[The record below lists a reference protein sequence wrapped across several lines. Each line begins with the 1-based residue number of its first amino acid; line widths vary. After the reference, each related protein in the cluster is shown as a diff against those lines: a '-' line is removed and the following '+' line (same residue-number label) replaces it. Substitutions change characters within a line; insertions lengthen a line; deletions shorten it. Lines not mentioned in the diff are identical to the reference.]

1 MNNLPL
7 VSIII
12 PINKDN
18 PYLLEAINSVLNQTY
33 KNIEVIVIANRCNK
47 LLLDKLSQL
56 DNIKIIITEIAY
68 ISFSLNLGIHQAKG
82 KYIARMDSDD
92 ISLPSRIDTQVSY
105 LEKNTDIA
113 IVGSNIELIDENSKL
128 LNKRITYPTL
138 DKDIKKALIY
148 KCCLAHPTVIFRKDV
163 IESIG
168 GYLYGPISE
177 DYELWLRASLVHNI
191 KFGNINEVLL
201 NYRIHSSQTTSNK
214 NRVKVFTNDI
224 TIKFRYLLQTKKIS
238 LFGGILYSTLV
249 FIKNILIK
257 AKK

>member
-18 PYLLEAINSVLNQTY
+18 PYLIEAINSVLNQTY
-33 KNIEVIVIANRCNK
+33 ENIEVIIIANRCSVE
-47 LLLDKLSQL
+47 LLKKLSL
-56 DNIKIIITEIAY
+56 LNNIKIITTDIAY
-68 ISFSLNLGIHQAKG
+68 ITFSLNLGIHQAKG

-92 ISLPSRIDTQVSY
+92 ISLPSRIENQVSY
-105 LEKNTDIA
+105 LEKNTDIS
-113 IVGSNIELIDENSKL
+113 IVGSNIDLIDEKGKL
-128 LNKRITYPTL
+128 LNKKIKYPTH
-138 DKDIKKALIY
+138 DKDIKKTLIY
-148 KCCLAHPTVIFRKDV
+148 KCCLAHPTVMFRKSI

-177 DYELWLRASLVHNI
+177 DYELWLRASLIHNI

-214 NRVKVFTNDI
+214 NRAKIFINDI
-224 TIKFRYLLQTKKIS
+224 TIKLRYLLQTKKVPLLLGIS
-238 LFGGILYSTLV
+238 YSILV
-249 FIKNILIK
+249 FIKNMLIK
-257 AKK
+257 AKE